1 MYKTGN
7 PTRQLLQQLVSKLS
21 LEQVHEEQ
29 SLETPE
35 MAKKLYSRPGP
46 SAKQR
51 SASPK
56 FVKKNKSLTVERG
69 RNDYL
74 FLDQCPK
81 YIVSA
86 ALSKKL
92 YCLGVEVTPAYQV
105 IKKLKMNHL
114 GLYMLHGLSHLMPK
128 RLQGVIKNKGGMPVT
143 ELLNT
148 STRQSKKHILEISC
162 KIQF

>member
-1 MYKTGN
+1 
-7 PTRQLLQQLVSKLS
+7 
-21 LEQVHEEQ
+21 
-29 SLETPE
+29 

-74 FLDQCPK
+74 FLDQYPK

-114 GLYMLHGLSHLMPK
+114 GLYMLHGLSHLMPQ
-128 RLQGVIKNKGGMPVT
+128 RLQSVIKKNKGGMPVT

-148 STRQSKKHILEISC
+148 STRQSKKHILESSC
-162 KIQF
+162 KNSVLIKSYSA